1 MESQSHNEEEI
12 TTPIS
17 FTQPSESTPA
27 KVILVHISKM
37 ESFICSLNPAAS
49 LYEDV
54 TDEDQIRQCFNNL
67 KEYLKTK
74 NIKLITVE
82 DALLLKGCE
91 DELMK
96 LAKDS
101 LNYERETKDIEFIN
115 EKEDS
120 PSKRKRSF
128 DEYVLY
134 SSD

>member
-1 MESQSHNEEEI
+1 MEPQSLNVEEI

-74 NIKLITVE
+74 NI
-82 DALLLKGCE
+82 
-91 DELMK
+91 
-96 LAKDS
+96 
-101 LNYERETKDIEFIN
+101 N
-115 EKEDS
+115 
-120 PSKRKRSF
+120 
-128 DEYVLY
+128 
-134 SSD
+134 